1 MEVMMDESMEQLMVP
16 KREMPMDLVLMSMKD
31 CAVEILLMVDPT
43 EIQTVV
49 MMVDLMETPTEN
61 RMVMTMVKQ
70 RDSLK
75 EDLLV

>member
-1 MEVMMDESMEQLMVP
+1 
-16 KREMPMDLVLMSMKD
+16 
-31 CAVEILLMVDPT
+31 MVDPT

-61 RMVMTMVKQ
+61 RMVMMMVKQ

-75 EDLLV
+75 EDSSV

>member
-1 MEVMMDESMEQLMVP
+1 
-16 KREMPMDLVLMSMKD
+16 
-31 CAVEILLMVDPT
+31 MVDPT